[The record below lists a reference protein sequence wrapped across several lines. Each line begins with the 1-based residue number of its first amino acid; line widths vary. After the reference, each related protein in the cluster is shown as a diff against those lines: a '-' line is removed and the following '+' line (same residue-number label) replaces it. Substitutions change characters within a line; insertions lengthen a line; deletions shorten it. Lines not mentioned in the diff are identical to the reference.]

1 MNGLAGCSCPVS
13 CQGVRRYEQL
23 VPLRSPRTHA
33 ASICHS
39 GSTRPCLVVVLSEP
53 YTARFG
59 ESFQFEGVLALLL
72 DSGERPAGDVSPWN
86 VSWFSKK
93 SGSRRI
99 A

>member
-1 MNGLAGCSCPVS
+1 MRWPWSSPKEPLTGTVWEVPVH
-13 CQGVRRYEQL
+13 
-23 VPLRSPRTHA
+23 PA
-33 ASICHS
+33 
-39 GSTRPCLVVVLSEP
+39 TRPCLVVVLSEP